1 MTFSVQCEDRDRR
14 ILLKSGRPDLAEVYL
29 ARMRGD
35 RKYLVEFV
43 DACAVA
49 GGDRREKWVVII
61 STQFGCPA
69 GCLMCDAGG
78 GYHGDLTADEMIWQ
92 IRTVMD
98 AHPELD
104 PRACRKF
111 KVQFARMGEP
121 SLNDAVLDVIRWL
134 GKEYPDCIPCVAT
147 LAVAGRDEWFREL
160 LDLRG
165 AFRHIQLQFSVNTTD
180 TALRDELMPI
190 GKMSFDR
197 IARYGEAFYRSGS
210 RKPSLNFAVS
220 DSLPLDPAV
229 VARTFAPERFVIKLT
244 PLNPTRSARDNDL
257 VSLDGPGGDV
267 SLLDIRTEQ
276 FRALGYEVVCSIG
289 DWEENRIGSNCG
301 QLAARAVRGE
311 VA

>member
-1 MTFSVQCEDRDRR
+1 VLFSIEQEGKDRR
-14 ILLKSGRPDLAEVYL
+14 IVLKTGRPDLAEVYL
-29 ARMRGD
+29 AYMRGD

-49 GGDRREKWVVII
+49 GGDRREKWVIII

-78 GYHGDLTADEMIWQ
+78 GYLGDLTADEMLWQ
-92 IRTVMD
+92 IRTVVE

-104 PRACRKF
+104 PRTCRKF

-121 SLNDAVLDVIRWL
+121 SLNDAVLEVIRWL
-134 GKEYPDCIPCVAT
+134 GKEYPNCIPCVAT
-147 LAVAGRDEWFREL
+147 LAVAGREAWFREL
-160 LDLRG
+160 LDLREG
-165 AFRHIQLQFSVNTTD
+165 FRDLQLQFSVNTTD
-180 TALRDELMPI
+180 AALRDELMPI

-197 IARYGEAFYRSGS
+197 IARYGETFYRPGS

-229 VARTFAPERFVIKLT
+229 VARTFDPDRFVIKLT
-244 PLNPTRSARDNDL
+244 PLNPTRSARDNAL
-257 VSLDGPGGDV
+257 VSLDGPGGDA

-301 QLAARAVRGE
+301 QLAARSARE
-311 VA
+311 DIS

>member
-1 MTFSVQCEDRDRR
+1 MIVPVERDGRDRR

-29 ARMRGD
+29 AHMRGD

-49 GGDRREKWVVII
+49 GGDRREKWVIII

-78 GYHGDLTADEMIWQ
+78 GYLGDLTADEMLWE
-92 IRTVMD
+92 IRTVVE

-121 SLNDAVLDVIRWL
+121 SLNDAVLDVIRRL
-134 GKEYPDCIPCVAT
+134 GKEYPNCIPCVAT
-147 LAVAGRDEWFREL
+147 LAVAGREAWFKEL
-160 LDLRG
+160 LDLREG
-165 AFRHIQLQFSVNTTD
+165 FRDLQLQFSMNTTD

-197 IARYGEAFYRSGS
+197 IARYGEAFYRPGS

-220 DSLPLDPAV
+220 DSLPLDPGV
-229 VARTFAPERFVIKLT
+229 VARTFDPERFVIKLT
-244 PLNPTRSARDNDL
+244 PLNPTQSARDNEL
-257 VSLDGPGGDV
+257 VSLDGPGGDA
-267 SLLDIRTEQ
+267 SLLDRRTEQ

-301 QLAARAVRGE
+301 QLAARSARE
-311 VA
+311 DIS